1 MAAIIFRPC
10 MKWPMCDDARDL
22 TCELAAGCK
31 DERLGSELAKADAR
45 QTVEREGSRLAG
57 TRL

>member
-1 MAAIIFRPC
+1 
-10 MKWPMCDDARDL
+10 MCDDAQQDM

-31 DERLGSELAKADAR
+31 DECLGCELAKVDAR

-57 TRL
+57 ARL